1 MPFFFLHGSRRNL
14 YMTSVNS
21 TELNVPKL
29 RGGFIIF
36 RAVIINSL
44 LVESR
49 ESGENINLNL
59 ATV

>member
-1 MPFFFLHGSRRNL
+1 
-14 YMTSVNS
+14 MTSVNS

-29 RGGFIIF
+29 RSGFIIF

-49 ESGENINLNL
+49 ESGKNINLNL